1 MPNGPN
7 GHKEGTLTVG
17 NESQDAIISRLDQL
31 ITAVNRLAEAM
42 EAKGV
47 AAPAAPQPAASVP
60 TRSHSAPSAA
70 PPEPKTAASAPAVA
84 TGADLADGAETIE
97 VLVDEQL
104 VTGVPG
110 ASASFSA
117 LLTRMFQAALHED
130 AETAWL
136 ELTAL
141 THPKEL
147 FAPRALDSLKAFS
160 WKQMRKNAGAYLNQ
174 GTAASFSIARTDPAE
189 LKGDEQRMKVFLN
202 ASGRSPAPVTLIRDN
217 DAGGA
222 WRLGQ
227 VSL

>member
-1 MPNGPN
+1 MANESN
-7 GHKEGTLTVG
+7 GHKEGALTVG

-47 AAPAAPQPAASVP
+47 AAPVPPQPVTTTPLRGSAEAPAGTTEPKAAP
-60 TRSHSAPSAA
+60 
-70 PPEPKTAASAPAVA
+70 EA
-84 TGADLADGAETIE
+84 TTSPDLAAGEDTIE
-97 VLVDEQL
+97 VLVDEQV

-117 LLTRMFQAALHED
+117 LLARMFQAALQED
-130 AETAWL
+130 AEASWL

-160 WKQMRKNAGAYLNQ
+160 WKQMRKNAAAYLSK
-174 GTAASFSIARTDPAE
+174 GTADSFSIARTDPTE

-202 ASGRSPAPVTLIRDN
+202 ASGRSPAPVTLIRDS